1 MSKKISIIIA
11 TYNRCDD
18 LAKTID
24 SIETQEIQPYEL
36 IIVDDSEKN
45 AIASMFKKR
54 EFNFKKLYIN
64 RNGMFKSSAISR
76 NIGLKKATGDIIL
89 FLDDD
94 VTLDKDYI
102 KQLHETYEDKQ
113 TMAVQGYIKNIK
125 INRYYLYFDR
135 VIQTLFLNSDLK
147 FNGCKVKKG
156 VFGNTYPIKKPKQQV
171 ESQWLSG
178 CNMSYRTEFL
188 KKNNLEFDE
197 NLLRYAFKEDVD
209 LSYRVYKICKN
220 KKQKMVLN
228 PKMLLDHRI
237 SKISRIPNRTYTK
250 IKYAYTEYFFFKN
263 TNTNLIIFYWSILG
277 HIIQRTILSII
288 RRDRSIIGNISGL
301 LYSFKHIYE
310 LKACNLNKINKE
322 LFNE

>member
-1 MSKKISIIIA
+1 MVARISIIIS
-11 TYNRCDD
+11 TYNRYDD
-18 LAKTID
+18 LKKTLNCIY
-24 SIETQEIQPYEL
+24 SQSLLPYEL
-36 IIVDDSEKN
+36 IIVDDSTDDKIKELM
-45 AIASMFKKR
+45 SS
-54 EFNFKKLYIN
+54 KKLLFKTKYIKPN
-64 RNGMFKSSAISR
+64 TKLKSLTISR
-76 NIGLKKATGDIIL
+76 NLGIKKATGDILL

-94 VTLDKDYI
+94 VTLNK
-102 KQLHETYEDKQ
+102 TYLEELLNTYQDEKVV
-113 TMAVQGYIKNIK
+113 AVQGYIKNIS
-125 INRYYLYFDR
+125 INPYFLYFDR
-135 VIQTLFLNSDLK
+135 FIQTLFFNSDLK
-147 FNGCKVKKG
+147 FKDCKVKKG
-156 VFGNTYPIKKPKQQV
+156 VFGNTYPIKKPKQQI

-237 SKISRIPNRTYTK
+237 SKISRIPNSTYTK

-263 TNTNLIIFYWSILG
+263 TNTNLIIFYWSLLG

-288 RRDRSIIGNISGL
+288 RRDRSIIGNISGV
-301 LYSFKHIYE
+301 LYSFKHLSE
-310 LKACNLNKINKE
+310 LKACNLDNINKE
-322 LFNE
+322 LFN